1 MYAYLTSGLEGQAV
15 HLIQQGLKMFP
26 RSSVLWNYLYQNP
39 KTPID
44 QRNLAREKL
53 LELDPLNPAVLSLKK
68 F

>member
-1 MYAYLTSGLEGQAV
+1 MYSFLTSGLEGQAV
-15 HLIQQGLKMFP
+15 PLIQQGLQMFP

-39 KTPID
+39 KTPVE

-53 LELDPLNPAVLSLKK
+53 LELDPLNPAVLELKK

>member
-1 MYAYLTSGLEGQAV
+1 
-15 HLIQQGLKMFP
+15 LIQQGLKMFP